1 MDSKFVPSLI
11 ELAEKYAAASQLS
24 VQLED
29 GAVTLECNK
38 GKFRFFYDFNRQLP
52 QDTFKNVPLFH
63 WRQKRRYIEL
73 KGLVQRDMVGKAL
86 AMRIHHIVPPDAFT
100 KSLRDVLLYE
110 CDLFQYICGGEIRR
124 VFADFS
130 ADRYTN
136 CIMSA
141 GAMKASMELGLSAA
155 GSESVLLHEVVGR
168 KGIAS
173 DLPVDTQMQQYPIYL
188 IKGNGTQTFNEIDFE
203 LYGMDNTQAD
213 MIRFILWALSDAE
226 RIDSLCRDYSRLDK
240 IWQAAVK
247 SSANLTYTFVEE

>member
-11 ELAEKYAAASQLS
+11 ELTEKYAAASRLS
-24 VQLED
+24 ARLED
-29 GAVTLECNK
+29 GAVIVECDK
-38 GKFRFFYDFNRQLP
+38 GKFRFFYDFNIQLP
-52 QDTFKNVPLFH
+52 QDDYKNVPLFH
-63 WRQKRRYIEL
+63 WRQKRRYTEL
-73 KGLVQRDMVGKAL
+73 LGLVRRDMVGKAL
-86 AMRIHHIVPPDAFT
+86 AMRIHHIVAPDAYT

-110 CDLFQYICGGEIRR
+110 SDLFQYISGGRIDR

-141 GAMKASMELGLSAA
+141 GAMKASKELGLSAP

-173 DLPVDTQMQQYPIYL
+173 DLPVDIQMQQYPIYL
-188 IKGNGTQTFNEIDFE
+188 IKGDGIQTFNEIDFE

-213 MIRFILWALSDAE
+213 MIRFILHSLSVSEETD
-226 RIDSLCRDYSRLDK
+226 RLCLEYAHLDK

-247 SSANLTYTFVEE
+247 SSENLTYTFVEE

>member
-100 KSLRDVLLYE
+100 KSLRDVLLW
-110 CDLFQYICGGEIRR
+110 CRTPWQ
-124 VFADFS
+124 
-130 ADRYTN
+130 
-136 CIMSA
+136 
-141 GAMKASMELGLSAA
+141 
-155 GSESVLLHEVVGR
+155 H
-168 KGIAS
+168 
-173 DLPVDTQMQQYPIYL
+173 LPCWT
-188 IKGNGTQTFNEIDFE
+188 
-203 LYGMDNTQAD
+203 
-213 MIRFILWALSDAE
+213 
-226 RIDSLCRDYSRLDK
+226 C
-240 IWQAAVK
+240 
-247 SSANLTYTFVEE
+247 